1 MNSAES
7 SIHAGSTSN
16 LESSNAIYA
25 EFWQAPPRFWKPR
38 VRELEEDEMEAIMV
52 SPATIEP
59 SHSNSLQLTLFPTE
73 RRCLFILTYIPFSS
87 QAHNTVT
94 NTTLIFAQMELGRT
108 TKPNLSL
115 RMLANAAQFRP
126 RP

>member
-52 SPATIEP
+52 SPATMEP
-59 SHSNSLQLTLFPTE
+59 SHSNTPVNLISNRAAVPLHTNLYTL
-73 RRCLFILTYIPFSS
+73 L
-87 QAHNTVT
+87 
-94 NTTLIFAQMELGRT
+94 
-108 TKPNLSL
+108 
-115 RMLANAAQFRP
+115 
-126 RP
+126 